1 MRKAFVVPM
10 VILCMSALLSA
21 SCTTTTRP
29 RPTAVAPCITEAQR
43 ELSVRWGTE
52 DDSAHTVDAYLMNTK
67 GEIFRLETNTDK
79 RTDTVYLTAADPQ
92 EYCQR
97 AEAVKTAYLKTQ
109 AMNVRGVRAR
119 YVEYVNPK
127 TDVYLRV
134 VWNPDIPTFQSRF
147 FRAEFDSLQHLVT
160 RDR

>member
-1 MRKAFVVPM
+1 MRAIVHPLA
-10 VILCMSALLSA
+10 ILCLVLLGA
-21 SCTTTTRP
+21 SCSTSTKP
-29 RPTAVAPCITEAQR
+29 RPTTVAPCISEQQR

-52 DDSAHTVDAYLMNTK
+52 DDSTHTSDAYLLNTK
-67 GEIFRLETNTDK
+67 GEVFRLETDTDK
-79 RTDTVYLTAADPQ
+79 QTDTIFLNSVPQ
-92 EYCQR
+92 TEYCQR
-97 AEAVKTAYLKTQ
+97 ADAVKTAYLKTQ
-109 AMNVRGVRAR
+109 AMNVRGRRAR

-147 FRAEFDSLQHLVT
+147 FRAEFDSLQRLVT